1 MMALGNILRPHI
13 SDYFPQFRQP
23 KIMENDDN
31 NKQADSAGDM
41 SKSVRDIL
49 DKESELD

>member
-1 MMALGNILRPHI
+1 MMVSSNILRPHI
-13 SDYFPQFRQP
+13 YDYFPQFGKP
-23 KIMENDDN
+23 KNMENDDN

-41 SKSVRDIL
+41 SKSVWDIL

>member
-1 MMALGNILRPHI
+1 MGYCLLLVPNSP
-13 SDYFPQFRQP
+13 DYTQFGQP

-41 SKSVRDIL
+41 SKPVRDIL
-49 DKESELD
+49 DKESELDW